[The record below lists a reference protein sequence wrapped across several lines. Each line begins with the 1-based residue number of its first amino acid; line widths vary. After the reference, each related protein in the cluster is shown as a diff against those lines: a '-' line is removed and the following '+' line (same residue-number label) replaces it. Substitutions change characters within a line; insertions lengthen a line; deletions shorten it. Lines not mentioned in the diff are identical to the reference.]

1 MRVCQKFNTLCSLP
15 DLGSTALLQSVFF
28 LSLIINKNNSL
39 VLCQLTTSESKSIF
53 HLLCLHKIGITNN
66 TNTRRMVV
74 SHTLKP
80 HILSTKT
87 LPFCSI
93 TIKISKSI
101 PLRIKVCEFLPKSH
115 SLYKQNPHILRNPTF

>member
-53 HLLCLHKIGITNN
+53 HLSFLHKIGITNNN

-74 SHTLKP
+74 SHTRKP

-87 LPFCSI
+87 LPLS
-93 TIKISKSI
+93 
-101 PLRIKVCEFLPKSH
+101 IKVCEFLPKSH
-115 SLYKQNPHILRNPTF
+115 SLSKQNPHILRNPTF